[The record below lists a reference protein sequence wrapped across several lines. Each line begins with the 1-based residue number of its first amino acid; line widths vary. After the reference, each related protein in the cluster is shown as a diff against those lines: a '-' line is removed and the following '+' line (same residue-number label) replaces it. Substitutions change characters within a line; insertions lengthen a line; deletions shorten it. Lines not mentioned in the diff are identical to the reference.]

1 LEQVSLEKTEI
12 RFAQASMESGG
23 CIGAGG
29 GVAVLGSARL
39 TARSCYLHHL
49 RGGFLLDG
57 VAVGIERDSIFA
69 DLGAGAFQVARGHSG
84 SLHLQDNVARGVLW
98 VDDQRPGSLY
108 EDGNALCEEG

>member
-1 LEQVSLEKTEI
+1 LEQVSLEKTEV
-12 RFAQASMESGG
+12 RFAQAAMESGG

-39 TARSCYLHHL
+39 TARNCYLHHL
-49 RGGFLLDG
+49 RRGLLLEG
-57 VAVGIERDSIFA
+57 EAEGTVSDSIFA

-84 SLHLQDNVARGVLW
+84 SLHLQDNVVRGVLW

-108 EDGNALCEEG
+108 EDGNALCEEE